1 MQRSTRTRR
10 DKHSQV
16 RSETTCP
23 STLKQGSPEHDL
35 RNSAEASNRF
45 TSTPFHSESLC
56 NRAGSGPD
64 WVMVASMAL
73 WPRFRAYS
81 RCELLLVRTD
91 THVSWVS
98 NSGLRI
104 RHLRVVAS
112 NVVGH
117 AVVSE
122 GSMTILVSHL
132 SSRHYSR
139 NVKWPRSGTILCCVD
154 LAMRSI
160 ANLDRS
166 IRCPLMTSLNI
177 RAVRVSHRRRQGIM
191 SPKLPSTLLPASW
204 FR

>member
-1 MQRSTRTRR
+1 MDYLRKKHDILLHQQKRGLVMQRSTRTRR

-139 NVKWPRSGTILCCVD
+139 NVKMATVRYNIVLRRPRDAFYC
-154 LAMRSI
+154 
-160 ANLDRS
+160 
-166 IRCPLMTSLNI
+166 
-177 RAVRVSHRRRQGIM
+177 
-191 SPKLPSTLLPASW
+191 
-204 FR
+204 